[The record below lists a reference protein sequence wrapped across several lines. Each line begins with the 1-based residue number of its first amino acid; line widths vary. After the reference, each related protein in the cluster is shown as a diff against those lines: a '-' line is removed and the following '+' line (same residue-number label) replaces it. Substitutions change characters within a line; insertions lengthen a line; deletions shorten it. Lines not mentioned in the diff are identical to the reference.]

1 MIFMIKILSS
11 NISASYVHIFFS
23 KLNKI
28 IVIIKNVIII
38 IMVIIIIIIIIVMSN
53 VMQVTWMVQSFFFC
67 QITLQLQI
75 S

>member
-1 MIFMIKILSS
+1 M
-11 NISASYVHIFFS
+11 YIFFS

-28 IVIIKNVIII
+28 IVIIKNIIII
-38 IMVIIIIIIIIVMSN
+38 IMIIIIIVISN
-53 VMQVTWMVQSFFFC
+53 VMQVTWMGQRFFC

>member
-53 VMQVTWMVQSFFFC
+53 VMQVT
-67 QITLQLQI
+67 
-75 S
+75 